1 MPNLF
6 DRKPSPRR
14 SPTRLIEVDAWVDS
28 TLWRAVHGFSSAWE
42 SLTVFSRRFRVRG
55 FNRVVVELTCEA
67 MTLGVAGFVLLLL
80 LAQPAM
86 QKTVNGLPEQADFSI
101 QFLDRHGN
109 EIGRRGILK
118 ANAVPIDELP
128 DHFVKAVLA
137 TEDRRFFE
145 HWGIDFLGL
154 ARAVGENA
162 RAGGV
167 VQGGSTLTQQLAKNV
182 FLSNER
188 SLERK
193 VNEAFLALWLESH
206 LTKREILGMYLDRA
220 YMGGG
225 TNGAAAAA
233 EFYFG
238 KNIRDVSLAEGAM
251 LAGLFK
257 APTQYAPHKNL
268 PAARARANVVLSA
281 MVDSGFMTEG
291 QVVAARRHPAV
302 AVDRSVIQSPDYF
315 LDFAFEEVQRV
326 AANLPQRTLVAR
338 TTVDMGLQKLADESV
353 DFHLRQFGKSYGV
366 EEGAMAVL
374 DDDGGLV
381 ALVGGRDYGLS
392 QFNRAT
398 RALRQPG
405 SSFKAYVYA
414 AAMENGHKPT
424 DFVIDRPIT
433 VGNWSPQNYGN
444 SFAGRI
450 QIQDAMARSLNTVAV
465 QLSQEKGV
473 GPGRVAALAKSF
485 GVETPL
491 RGDKT
496 IALGTNEVTVLDQ
509 ATGYSVFPAGGLASH
524 RHAIQQISGADG
536 TVLWDANRDMP
547 PRARV
552 LSEEATKSMNEMF
565 VRIPEVGTAR
575 RARLSMTRAGGK
587 TGTTQGYRDAW
598 FVGFT
603 GNFTAAVWYGN
614 DSFKPTNKLTGGGLP
629 AMTWQRFMEAAHQ
642 GIELRPIPFIDDPI
656 PAPGSIE
663 VAKTE
668 GDEGGPRIARP
679 ETVTASTQK
688 ILADIETMLAAT
700 QPIVAEKFAAAGAVS
715 LVPPAA
721 VTTRR

>member
-1 MPNLF
+1 MPKLLE
-6 DRKPSPRR
+6 RKGKSRGGPS
-14 SPTRLIEVDAWVDS
+14 RLIEVDAWLDTS
-28 TLWRAVHGFSSAWE
+28 LWRLFHGLSRFWE
-42 SLTVFSRRFRVRG
+42 SVTILSRRMRVRG
-55 FNRVVVELTCEA
+55 FSRWVTELTGEA
-67 MTLGVAGFVLLLL
+67 LTLGVAGFVVLLLL
-80 LAQPAM
+80 SQSAM
-86 QKTVNGLPEQADFSI
+86 KMTVNGLPQQADYSVL
-101 QFLDRHGN
+101 FLDRHGN

-128 DHFVKAVLA
+128 DQFVKAVLA

-154 ARAVGENA
+154 ARALSTNA

-193 VNEAFLALWLESH
+193 INEAFLALWLEAN

-233 EFYFG
+233 QFYFG
-238 KNIRDVSLAEGAM
+238 KNIRDVNLAESAM

-257 APTQYAPHKNL
+257 APTQYAPHVNL

-291 QVVAARRHPAV
+291 QVVAARRHPAT

-315 LDFAFEEVQRV
+315 LDFAFDEVQRI
-326 AANLPQRTLVAR
+326 AATMPQRTFVAR
-338 TTVDMGLQKLADESV
+338 TTIDMGLQKLADEAV
-353 DFHLRQFGKSYGV
+353 DFHLRQFGKTYGV

-374 DDDGGLV
+374 DDNGGLV
-381 ALVGGRDYGLS
+381 AIVGGRDYGLS

-424 DFVIDRPIT
+424 DVVVDRPIT

-509 ATGYSVFPAGGLASH
+509 ATGYSVFPSGGLSSH
-524 RHAIQQISGADG
+524 RHAIEELTDG
-536 TVLWDANRDMP
+536 EGHVLWNADRDMP
-547 PRARV
+547 PRHRV
-552 LSEEATKSMNEMF
+552 LSEQADKSMIEMM

-575 RARLSMTRAGGK
+575 RAQLSMTRAAGK
-587 TGTTQGYRDAW
+587 TGTTQSYRDAW
-598 FVGFT
+598 FVGYT
-603 GNFTAAVWYGN
+603 GNFTAAVWFGN
-614 DSFKPTNKLTGGGLP
+614 DSYKPTNKLTGGGLP

-642 GIELRPIPFIDDPI
+642 GIELRPLPYIDNPL
-656 PAPGSIE
+656 PKPGSVK
-663 VAKTE
+663 VAQAE
-668 GDEGGPRIARP
+668 GEDGQPVRARP
-679 ETVTASTQK
+679 SLVNNAAQK
-688 ILADIETMLAAT
+688 VLADLATLFDSAPVAAT
-700 QPIVAEKFAAAGAVS
+700 PEKFAATAD
-715 LVPPAA
+715 AA
-721 VTTRR
+721 DEALARR